1 MLLTQTHVVTAVML
15 ASNAVTLLLY
25 LWLPVMRGERA
36 FFGARV
42 ERETYAGE
50 AGRRTLR
57 HYRLT
62 LAAVFVIV
70 TALGYLAA
78 ARTGSPELFALSC
91 LGSAVAGLVVY
102 AAYARSVRPA
112 AIPGTATRFASP
124 LRTRR
129 LADYT
134 HPWLEASIITVTAAT
149 FVALAYF
156 YPRLPAQLPVHWD
169 AAGRPDDWAAK
180 GLTSVF
186 FVPALGLYLQLFFFV
201 LKRDLA
207 GAKMT
212 LPDAH
217 AEEYLRGK
225 ERYLLANIRAL
236 DWARAG
242 IALLLAFVSLMGIT
256 SSLPEFSRHD
266 FWLNVGA
273 AATVVLM
280 LCGIFHQVWRM
291 FGINGELEDLLGETY
306 VLRPRDER
314 HWRHGGLTYHNPE
327 DPALVV
333 EKLVGLGYTINTAHP
348 AARTRL
354 LLLLGIPAF
363 VLWAI
368 IWL

>member
-1 MLLTQTHVVTAVML
+1 MLNQTQIVTLVML
-15 ASNAVTLLLY
+15 ASNAVTLLLF

-42 ERETYAGE
+42 ERETYLGV
-50 AGRRTLR
+50 GRRTLR
-57 HYRLT
+57 NYRLT
-62 LAAVFVIV
+62 LAAVFVII
-70 TALGYLAA
+70 TALGHLFAARLAEPLVLAA
-78 ARTGSPELFALSC
+78 SCVGAALAALF
-91 LGSAVAGLVVY
+91 VY
-102 AAYARSVRPA
+102 ALYARALRPYA
-112 AIPGTATRFASP
+112 VQTAATRFASP

-129 LADYT
+129 PADYT
-134 HPWLEASIITVTAAT
+134 HAWLEALIVTLSAAT
-149 FVALAYF
+149 FVVLAYF
-156 YPRLPAQLPVHWD
+156 YPRLPAQVPVHWD
-169 AAGRPDDWAAK
+169 AAGRADDWAAK

-186 FVPALGLYLQLFFFV
+186 FVPALGVYLQLFFFV

-225 ERYLLANIRAL
+225 EQFLLANVRAL
-236 DWARAG
+236 DWARAC
-242 IALLLAFVSLMGIT
+242 IAMLLALVSLMAIT
-256 SSLPEFSRHD
+256 TSLPEFARYD
-266 FWLNVGA
+266 FWLN
-273 AATVVLM
+273 AATAGTVVVM
-280 LCGIFHQVWRM
+280 LCGIFYFVWRM
-291 FGINGELEDLLGETY
+291 MRVNADLEARFGEDY
-306 VLRPRDER
+306 VLRPRDEQ

-333 EKLVGLGYTINTAHP
+333 EKLVGLGYTVNTAHP

-363 VLWAI
+363 VVWAI

>member
-1 MLLTQTHVVTAVML
+1 MNQTQVVTAVMF
-15 ASNAVTLLLY
+15 ASNALTLGLF

-42 ERETYAGE
+42 DRETYLGH
-50 AGRRTLR
+50 GRRTLR
-57 HYRLT
+57 NYRLT

-91 LGSAVAGLVVY
+91 LASAVVGLVVY
-102 AAYARSVRPA
+102 AAYARSVRPS
-112 AIPGTATRFASP
+112 AIQSTATRFASP

-134 HPWLEASIITVTAAT
+134 HPWLEASIITVTAAA

-156 YPRLPAQLPVHWD
+156 YPKLPAQLPVNWD
-169 AAGRPDDWAAK
+169 AAGRPDDWSAK

-207 GAKMT
+207 SAKMT

-225 ERYLLANIRAL
+225 EQFLLANLRAL

-242 IALLLAFVSLMGIT
+242 IALLFALISLMAIT
-256 SSLPEFSRHD
+256 TSLPEFSRYD
-266 FWLNVGA
+266 FWLNAAVGA
-273 AATVVLM
+273 TVAVM
-280 LCGIFHQVWRM
+280 LAGIFYFVYRM
-291 FGINGELEDLLGETY
+291 MRVNSDLEARFGEDY
-306 VLRPRDER
+306 VQRARDEQ

-327 DPALVV
+327 DPSLVV

-348 AARTRL
+348 AARRRL
-354 LLLLGIPAF
+354 LLFLGVPAF
-363 VLWAI
+363 VVWAV

>member
-1 MLLTQTHVVTAVML
+1 MTQTQIVTLVML
-15 ASNAVTLLLY
+15 ASNAATLLLF

-42 ERETYAGE
+42 ERETYLGAG
-50 AGRRTLR
+50 GRRTLR
-57 HYRLT
+57 NYRLT
-62 LAAVFVIV
+62 LAAVFVTI
-70 TALGYLAA
+70 TALGYLLA
-78 ARTGSPELFALSC
+78 ARSAEPLLLAPSCVGTAL
-91 LGSAVAGLVVY
+91 AGLVVY
-102 AAYARSVRPA
+102 AAYARALRPFA
-112 AIPGTATRFASP
+112 VETTATRFASP

-134 HPWLEASIITVTAAT
+134 HAWLEAAIILVSAAT
-149 FVALAYF
+149 FVVLLHF
-156 YPRLPAQLPVHWD
+156 YPKLPALLPVHWD
-169 AAGRPDDWAAK
+169 AAGRADDWARK
-180 GLTSVF
+180 GFASVF
-186 FVPALGLYLQLFFFV
+186 FVPALGLYMQVFFLV
-201 LKRDLA
+201 LKYDISR
-207 GAKMT
+207 AKMT

-225 ERYLLANIRAL
+225 EQYLLANVRTL

-242 IALLLAFVSLMGIT
+242 VTVLFALISLMAIT
-256 SSLPEFSRHD
+256 TSLPEFARYD
-266 FWLNVGA
+266 FWLNAAVGA
-273 AATVVLM
+273 TAAVMVG
-280 LCGIFHQVWRM
+280 GIFYFVYRM
-291 FGINGELEDLLGETY
+291 MRVNTELGARLGEDY
-306 VLRPRDER
+306 VQRARDEQ

-348 AARTRL
+348 AARRRL